1 MTNEGMI
8 RVALADAK
16 AAKTPIDRDA
26 HVRKAIAA
34 WRQSALDTG
43 LSDVL
48 FEQTLQIVQKVD
60 DGPLD
65 VDKPVMTPRA
75 AWTALAE
82 FLNIMRI
89 GFFRTKAGEAIISAA
104 KTASEG
110 RGSLLT
116 GQVTLQ
122 GVNSN
127 SAKENA
133 FNLSLV
139 GLAASYDAIAEC
151 GMKPALSYAA
161 TELGMKAAA
170 LGIALDLENIRR
182 ELNDPG
188 GGGAR
193 RKGESELAAHYRRM
207 FRLMNK
213 PANREAVSKVE
224 SENVAML
231 ATIRGTSS
239 PATK

>member
-1 MTNEGMI
+1 MTHEDKI
-8 RVALADAK
+8 RDALADAA
-16 AAKTPIDRDA
+16 AAKKSGTDRDK
-26 HVRKAIAA
+26 HVRAAITA
-34 WRQSALDTG
+34 WRQIALDTG
-43 LSDVL
+43 LDQEL
-48 FEQTLQIVQKVD
+48 FEQALQTIQKVD

-82 FLNIMRI
+82 FLNIMRV
-89 GFFRTKAGEAIISAA
+89 GFFRTNAGAALIFAA

-116 GQVTLQ
+116 EPVTQ
-122 GVNSN
+122 PGVKSN

-170 LGIALDLENIRR
+170 LGITLDLENIRR

-188 GGGAR
+188 GVAR

-213 PANREAVSKVE
+213 PANRSAVSKVE
-224 SENVAML
+224 SDNVAML

>member
-1 MTNEGMI
+1 
-8 RVALADAK
+8 
-16 AAKTPIDRDA
+16 
-26 HVRKAIAA
+26 
-34 WRQSALDTG
+34 
-43 LSDVL
+43 
-48 FEQTLQIVQKVD
+48 
-60 DGPLD
+60 
-65 VDKPVMTPRA
+65 
-75 AWTALAE
+75 
-82 FLNIMRI
+82 MRI
-89 GFFRTKAGEAIISAA
+89 GFFRTKAGAAIIGAA
-104 KTASEG
+104 KTESEG
-110 RGSLLT
+110 RRSLLT
-116 GQVTLQ
+116 EPVTLQ

-188 GGGAR
+188 GGAR

-213 PANREAVSKVE
+213 PASREAVSKVE